1 MAGLYR
7 PDRLARTCL
16 VLPSKRQTL
25 VRSKGVEELRL
36 IDRHYRVGVDIGG
49 TFTDLVLIEEAT
61 GERTVGKVLTTPKEP
76 SEAVE
81 RGLLELLEQEEI
93 ATSRLEAII
102 HGTTLVTNA
111 LIERKGART
120 ALLTTEGFRDAVAI
134 GTEHRYDMYDIFIE
148 KPEPLAPRSLRYG
161 VRERM
166 LDDGSVAIRLDDDQ
180 VRQMAAELRERE
192 VEAVAVSFLH
202 SFATPPTSGGP
213 PEFSR
218 RRCRGFGEI
227 REYERTSTTMP
238 TSTSR
243 PASSATCATL
253 RSGCA
258 ARVRRRAARHALE
271 RRPGQRRDSPPVPGP
286 APGIWPGGRGAG
298 RRVLTAGERGCRT
311 PLLRHGWH
319 HRQGAPDR
327 GRRAAHDQ
335 RVRGRPRSIGSRRAR
350 GCRST
355 RP

>member
-1 MAGLYR
+1 MRCMAGLYR

-218 RRCRGFGEI
+218 RRCRG
-227 REYERTSTTMP
+227 
-238 TSTSR
+238 SR
-243 PASSATCATL
+243 SRCPRCGGGDPGVRAHLNDYRQRL
-253 RSGCA
+253 RQA
-258 ARVRRRAARHALE
+258 ARRALPAGASGAAHAAWVRGLSSRHALE
-271 RRPGQRRDSPPVPGP
+271 RRHGQRRDSPRVPDP
-286 APGIWPGGRGAG
+286 APRIWPGGRGPG
-298 RRVLTAGERGCRT
+298 RRF
-311 PLLRHGWH
+311 LRPG
-319 HRQGAPDR
+319 G
-327 GRRAAHDQ
+327 GI
-335 RVRGRPRSIGSRRAR
+335 V
-350 GCRST
+350 
-355 RP
+355 